1 MKVSLRGLRADR
13 RMTQAEVAKKIG
25 VSKRTIMKWEN
36 NETSPTGIQLMKLCE
51 IYDVELNDIFL
62 PDKLAKREQNK

>member
-62 PDKLAKREQNK
+62 PDKLAKREQNE

>member
-13 RMTQAEVAKKIG
+13 RMTQAEVAEKIG